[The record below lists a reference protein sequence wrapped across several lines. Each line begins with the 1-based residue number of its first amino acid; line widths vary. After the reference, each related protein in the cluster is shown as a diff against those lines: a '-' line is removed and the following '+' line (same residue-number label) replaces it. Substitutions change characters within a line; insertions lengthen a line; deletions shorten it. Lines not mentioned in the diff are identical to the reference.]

1 MLTSLDN
8 IGTLHIK
15 ISVSTLNWIIKNSIV
30 FSNLKNFDY
39 HVIKQEV
46 GKFVFKINV
55 TPNRLR
61 EYMSFNMNNE
71 LIFID
76 TFLFLPF
83 SSDSSVKNL
92 SKDDFRHLSQWFDT
106 NVLDL
111 VKQKTFYTFEYILL
125 NIFWKVQTR
134 ISKQRKVS

>member
-1 MLTSLDN
+1 MAQEDDEDSGTSANAGFVVEFKLMLTSLDN

-15 ISVSTLNWIIKNSIV
+15 ISVSTLNWIIKNSIA

-61 EYMSFNMNNE
+61 E
-71 LIFID
+71 
-76 TFLFLPF
+76 
-83 SSDSSVKNL
+83 
-92 SKDDFRHLSQWFDT
+92 
-106 NVLDL
+106 
-111 VKQKTFYTFEYILL
+111 
-125 NIFWKVQTR
+125 
-134 ISKQRKVS
+134 

>member
-8 IGTLHIK
+8 IGTLHIN
-15 ISVSTLNWIIKNSIV
+15 ISLSTLNWIIKNSIV

-111 VKQKTFYTFEYILL
+111 VKQKTLYTFEYILL

>member
-15 ISVSTLNWIIKNSIV
+15 ISLSTLNWIIKNSIV

-92 SKDDFRHLSQWFDT
+92 SKDDFRHLSQ
-106 NVLDL
+106 
-111 VKQKTFYTFEYILL
+111 
-125 NIFWKVQTR
+125 
-134 ISKQRKVS
+134 

>member
-1 MLTSLDN
+1 MLTSLDK

>member
-1 MLTSLDN
+1 
-8 IGTLHIK
+8 
-15 ISVSTLNWIIKNSIV
+15 
-30 FSNLKNFDY
+30 
-39 HVIKQEV
+39 
-46 GKFVFKINV
+46 
-55 TPNRLR
+55 
-61 EYMSFNMNNE
+61 MNNE

>member
-61 EYMSFNMNNE
+61 EYMSFNMTNE

>member
-8 IGTLHIK
+8 IETLHIK
-15 ISVSTLNWIIKNSIV
+15 IAVSTLNWIIKNSIV

-76 TFLFLPF
+76 KFLFLPF

>member
-1 MLTSLDN
+1 MAQEDDEDSGTSANARFVVEFKLMLTSLDN

-15 ISVSTLNWIIKNSIV
+15 ISLSTLNWIIKNSIV

-46 GKFVFKINV
+46 GKFVFKMNV

-92 SKDDFRHLSQWFDT
+92 SKDDFRHLSQ
-106 NVLDL
+106 
-111 VKQKTFYTFEYILL
+111 
-125 NIFWKVQTR
+125 
-134 ISKQRKVS
+134 

>member
-8 IGTLHIK
+8 IETLHIK
-15 ISVSTLNWIIKNSIV
+15 IAVSTLNWIIKNSIV

-76 TFLFLPF
+76 KFLFLPF

-111 VKQKTFYTFEYILL
+111 VKQKTFHTFEYILP